1 MRLECTLKEWSQ
13 LIDTEVIVYD
23 SGSGQWG
30 FRLNKEIRKT
40 EEICV
45 FAPVERLDPGQ
56 QFFFT
61 GIEKVLDDEEDADK
75 EENDRVVLMLTKREV
90 DALRD
95 VKDCVFE
102 HNPDDKDALA
112 GMAID
117 GYALAAVLQYIL
129 DAQED
134 DE

>member
-13 LIDTEVIVYD
+13 LIDTGVIVYEN
-23 SGSGQWG
+23 GEWG
-30 FRLNKEIRKT
+30 FRLNKEIRKDGEVCT
-40 EEICV
+40 
-45 FAPVERLDPGQ
+45 FAPVERLNPGD

-61 GIEKVLDDEEDADK
+61 GIEKALDDEEDREDQIA
-75 EENDRVVLMLTKREV
+75 LILSKREV